1 MYNFKRLI
9 KKYSKIPPELKV
21 ASEGHYD
28 YENGGHW
35 VEGSIEWIAFEGAV
49 VPLGEEVVFD
59 NARYTTEDRKLYT
72 HQPVS
77 EGDNIRY
84 RERMYTAM
92 EINDYG
98 EFEKGLQIVML
109 KAGGKVD

>member
-21 ASEGHYD
+21 VEEGYYD

-35 VEGSIEWIAFEGAV
+35 VEGGISWLAFEGAV

-59 NARYTTEDRKLYT
+59 NARYTTEDRKLYSY
-72 HQPVS
+72 QPIL
-77 EGDNIRY
+77 EGDIIRY
-84 RERMYTAM
+84 RAREYTAM

-98 EFEKGLQIVML
+98 EFDDGLQITML
-109 KAGGKVD
+109 KAGGQID